1 MDKTLIILDSFEYK
15 DKQNI
20 LKAVISDFCNPEF
33 VYTKYENRITER
45 FQRMKYIGGLF
56 THLAY
61 WFLSLKYAFF
71 IIKYRNVPS
80 VIFINPIVG
89 IFYSGIAR
97 LFHFKQSLTI
107 AGFLFEKKKNLFY
120 YNIRKKIVGFCY
132 KNVKNIIVY
141 GQEEVRFYSVEFP
154 LLKDKFRFIQY
165 GKDYHYKNIKEFHYN
180 KKYIASGGRSNRK
193 YETLCEAF
201 SLFKQNTDKYDCLI
215 ATRPECVTSDM
226 EKTEVKFIY
235 GITLNQ
241 FGSFIK
247 GAEFFILPLKNIG
260 LSAGH
265 MAMME
270 AMSLKIPVIVTDI
283 PAIRDYVDDSYVF
296 FYKADDAKSLCRTM
310 EFVSRNRDTE
320 IVKSKVENAFDLYEL
335 KYSFKALLRRIILVS
350 IINTKQDL

>member
-1 MDKTLIILDSFEYK
+1 M
-15 DKQNI
+15 
-20 LKAVISDFCNPEF
+20 
-33 VYTKYENRITER
+33 
-45 FQRMKYIGGLF
+45 
-56 THLAY
+56 
-61 WFLSLKYAFF
+61 
-71 IIKYRNVPS
+71 
-80 VIFINPIVG
+80 
-89 IFYSGIAR
+89 
-97 LFHFKQSLTI
+97 
-107 AGFLFEKKKNLFY
+107 
-120 YNIRKKIVGFCY
+120 
-132 KNVKNIIVY
+132 
-141 GQEEVRFYSVEFP
+141 
-154 LLKDKFRFIQY
+154 
-165 GKDYHYKNIKEFHYN
+165 
-180 KKYIASGGRSNRK
+180 
-193 YETLCEAF
+193 
-201 SLFKQNTDKYDCLI
+201 
-215 ATRPECVTSDM
+215 
-226 EKTEVKFIY
+226 
-235 GITLNQ
+235 NQ